1 MEDTVRDKDVLGK
14 RKVIEVP
21 GDHENVPLRSPALNP
36 PPTGTEVILPQLPLA
51 REDQLL
57 I

>member
-1 MEDTVRDKDVLGK
+1 MEDTVRDKDILGK
-14 RKVIEVP
+14 RKVMEVP

-36 PPTGTEVILPQLPLA
+36 PPTGTEVILPQPPSA
-51 REDQLL
+51 RDQLL